1 MTTAQAVFIRGAGGP
16 EMLELGDLEVRD
28 PGGGELLV
36 AVAAAGLNRADTL
49 QRRGYYPAPSGV
61 EPDVPGLEYA
71 GTVAAVG
78 VGVQRFSVGDRVM
91 GISAGA
97 AMATHLVVHQ
107 REAIPVPAGMSLE
120 DAAAIPEAFLTA
132 WDAIVSAGTRPGD
145 TLLVHAIGSGVGTAA
160 LQLANAMGVHVIGT
174 SRTESKLSR
183 CAALGSFTPLH
194 VTEGTFSKR
203 VGGRANVILDTVGA
217 AYLTDNIKSL
227 APQGTIITIGLLGGA
242 SGQLPLAL
250 LLAKRARIIGSVLR
264 SRPLE
269 EKAAL
274 AQDFER
280 RALPWF
286 EDKTIRPVVDDVLP
300 MTEVANAHTRMERNQ
315 TFGKL
320 VLAWR

>member
-1 MTTAQAVFIRGAGGP
+1 MTIARAVFIRGAGGP
-16 EMLELGDLEVRD
+16 EVLEIGDLVVRD

-49 QRRGYYPAPSGV
+49 QRRGYYPAPKGV

-78 VGVQRFSVGDRVM
+78 PGVQRFSVGDRVM

-97 AMATHLVVHQ
+97 SMATQLVVHE
-107 REAIPVPAGMSLE
+107 RETIPVPDGMSFE

-145 TLLVHAIGSGVGTAA
+145 TLLIHAIGSGVGTAA
-160 LQLANAMGVHVIGT
+160 LQLARAMGIGVIGT
-174 SRTESKLSR
+174 SRTESKLAR
-183 CAALGSFTPLH
+183 CAELGSFEPLL
-194 VTEGTFSKR
+194 VTEGTFSKA
-203 VGGRANVILDTVGA
+203 VAGRANVILDTVGA
-217 AYLTDNIKSL
+217 AYLVENIKSL
-227 APQGTIITIGLLGGA
+227 APQGTIITIGLLGGV
-242 SGQLPLAL
+242 SGQIPLAL
-250 LLAKRARIIGSVLR
+250 LLARRARIMGSVLR

-274 AQDFER
+274 AQDFQR

-286 EDKTIRPVVDDVLP
+286 EDGTIRPVVDDVLA
-300 MTEVANAHTRMERNQ
+300 MTEVASAHARMERNQ